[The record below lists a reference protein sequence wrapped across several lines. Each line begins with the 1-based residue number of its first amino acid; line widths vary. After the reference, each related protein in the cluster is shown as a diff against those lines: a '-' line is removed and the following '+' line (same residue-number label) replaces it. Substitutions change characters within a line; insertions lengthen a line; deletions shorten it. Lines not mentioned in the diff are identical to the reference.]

1 MRFRVAA
8 CFFLFSLSLFL
19 LSPVFVVEAE
29 DAEEGEQSE
38 HVMLTYMEETLAKE
52 FRQWERL
59 CRAEGEDSL
68 IKRLLNGEQLSFENA
83 RKKMVQA
90 VKEQFSFE
98 KETLFRL
105 LFLGVLSGFFAN
117 FENLTLR
124 KYIGETGYYVIYM
137 LLLMLLMV
145 CFKHIYSDTVKA
157 MEGLLGGIQTILPVY
172 VFSLFL
178 SGNIQTASGSYLFLL
193 TVITAVDVILK
204 KIILPL
210 IYFYFVLTLMDH
222 SMQELKF
229 SRLSSFLKSVI
240 VWLMRF
246 LFGAV
251 TGMQVVQCLLLP
263 ATDRAKASNFSK
275 SLAAI
280 PGLGSSARALTG
292 TLLQSANVLKQTLGV
307 AAMILILL
315 LVLVP
320 AVKLLF
326 VIGSYQLVAALLQP
340 VAHPKV
346 SSLIASLSSSAKLL
360 FQAVLSS
367 SILFLILIALV
378 TASSQAG
385 G

>member
-1 MRFRVAA
+1 
-8 CFFLFSLSLFL
+8 
-19 LSPVFVVEAE
+19 
-29 DAEEGEQSE
+29 
-38 HVMLTYMEETLAKE
+38 
-52 FRQWERL
+52 
-59 CRAEGEDSL
+59 
-68 IKRLLNGEQLSFENA
+68 
-83 RKKMVQA
+83 
-90 VKEQFSFE
+90 
-98 KETLFRL
+98 
-105 LFLGVLSGFFAN
+105 
-117 FENLTLR
+117 
-124 KYIGETGYYVIYM
+124 
-137 LLLMLLMV
+137 
-145 CFKHIYSDTVKA
+145 
-157 MEGLLGGIQTILPVY
+157 
-172 VFSLFL
+172 
-178 SGNIQTASGSYLFLL
+178 
-193 TVITAVDVILK
+193 
-204 KIILPL
+204 
-210 IYFYFVLTLMDH
+210 
-222 SMQELKF
+222 MQELKF